1 MKKINYLVIL
11 LACMAVSCKEKTG
24 DTEPPAKIE
33 HYKVVEIN
41 GGAVITYEIPSS
53 DDLLCVTVE
62 YVRNGEPYRES
73 ASAYKNS
80 IRVEGFK
87 TTEPVTALLYSED
100 RHGNRSEAV
109 EVFFKP
115 LKAPVT
121 VAQESFQWNPDFGG
135 VTIAWEN
142 PEKIELGIRLMAADS
157 IGAWEVVTDG
167 MWFSSSALGKHTFE
181 NLKAKETAFAVTIED
196 KWGNSSDTLYFTTTP
211 FYQIMLPK
219 PYGDMRW
226 QIPWDNTSYHQIYDF
241 TEMWDNDASGGW
253 PNGGYVSGNGSYGCS
268 FTIELQQAAKLN
280 KVVLHGW
287 WAPDRPGTFYDV
299 YDQVNIMS
307 FDMYGIKTFDQ
318 SLLGDKAYWL
328 DDVTMGS
335 ELYAAPGATIPPLPA
350 HTFKDDWYHFG
361 YFEAERLD
369 KKGAPLEEILAL
381 AMNGHVFKMPL
392 DAPPVRYIRIFPRTT
407 EWGGV
412 TGPPPLYNYWRVGEL
427 SFYGDNTV
435 Q

>member
-1 MKKINYLVIL
+1 
-11 LACMAVSCKEKTG
+11 
-24 DTEPPAKIE
+24 
-33 HYKVVEIN
+33 
-41 GGAVITYEIPSS
+41 VITYEIPSS

-100 RHGNRSEAV
+100 QHGNRSEAV
-109 EVFFKP
+109 TVEFIP

-135 VTIAWEN
+135 VTIALAN

-157 IGAWEVVTDG
+157 KGAWEVVKDG
-167 MWFSSSALGKHTFE
+167 MWFSSAALGKHTFE
-181 NLKAKETAFAVTIED
+181 DLEIKETAFAVTIED

-211 FYQIMLPK
+211 YYQIMIPK
-219 PYGDMRW
+219 PYGDMRA
-226 QIPWDNTSYHQIYDF
+226 QIPWDNTSHLQNYVF
-241 TEMWDNDASGGW
+241 SLLWDNDVS
-253 PNGGYVSGNGSYGCS
+253 GYVAGGNVGYLSDNNSYGCS
-268 FTIELQQAAKLN
+268 FTIDLLQVAKLN
-280 KVVLHGW
+280 KLVWHSYWTQDL
-287 WAPDRPGTFYDV
+287 TNNFYDI
-299 YDQVNIMS
+299 YDNVNIVS
-307 FDMYGIKTFDQ
+307 FDMYGVKTFDQ
-318 SLLGDKAYWL
+318 SLLNNRAYWL

-335 ELYAAPGATIPPLPA
+335 PLYAAPGVTIPPLPA

-361 YFEAERLD
+361 YFEMERLD
-369 KKGAPLEEILAL
+369 QKGAPLEEILAV
-381 AMNGHVFKMPL
+381 AMNGHVFTMPL
-392 DAPPVRYIRIFPRTT
+392 DAPSVRYIRIFPRITS
-407 EWGGV
+407 WGGLS
-412 TGPPPLYNYWRVGEL
+412 GPPPNGNYWRASEL